1 LPICLDWKAWQLQR
15 LKLLCNNL
23 PEGYELRE
31 FEEISSTNAEALR
44 CAGQIE
50 KPTWFFAHKQ
60 TAGRGR
66 GGKAWVD
73 PVGNF
78 AATVLLFPQGKIQD
92 VALRSFVAGLAVH
105 DALVEVSC
113 GADEFSLKWPNDV
126 LLQGKKLAGILLET
140 SIDERG
146 RRALAI
152 GVGVNLNQAPAQTDL
167 QLGALEAIGLASAL
181 NLKITPLS
189 FFKILAQRFGDW
201 ETRFLKQ
208 GFEPIRVA
216 WLARAAR
223 LGEVIT
229 ARVGGEDI
237 TGRFDR
243 IDDSGHLQLQTR
255 SGARSIAA
263 AEIYFRGT

>member
-1 LPICLDWKAWQLQR
+1 MPTCLVWKAWQLQR
-15 LKLLCNNL
+15 PRPLCNNL

-31 FEEISSTNAEALR
+31 YEEISSTNAEALR
-44 CAGQIE
+44 CAGHIE

-78 AATVLLFPQGKIQD
+78 AATALLFPQGVIQD

-105 DALVEVSC
+105 DALVKISFGEN
-113 GADEFSLKWPNDV
+113 EFSLKWPNDV
-126 LLQGKKLAGILLET
+126 LLKDKKLAGILLET

-152 GVGVNLNQAPAQTDL
+152 GIGVNLNQAPLQTDL
-167 QLGALEAIGLASAL
+167 QLGALEAIGLSSAL
-181 NLKITPLS
+181 NLRITPSS
-189 FFKILAQRFGDW
+189 FLKILVRRFDDW
-201 ETRFLKQ
+201 ETRFLEQ

-229 ARVGGEDI
+229 ARVGGEEI

-243 IDDSGHLQLQTR
+243 IDDSGHLQLQTP

>member
-1 LPICLDWKAWQLQR
+1 M
-15 LKLLCNNL
+15 
-23 PEGYELRE
+23 
-31 FEEISSTNAEALR
+31 
-44 CAGQIE
+44 
-50 KPTWFFAHKQ
+50 
-60 TAGRGR
+60 
-66 GGKAWVD
+66 
-73 PVGNF
+73 
-78 AATVLLFPQGKIQD
+78 
-92 VALRSFVAGLAVH
+92 
-105 DALVEVSC
+105 
-113 GADEFSLKWPNDV
+113 
-126 LLQGKKLAGILLET
+126 LLET
-140 SIDERG
+140 SKNDFG

-152 GVGVNLNQAPAQTDL
+152 GVGVKLNQEPAQTDL
-167 QLGALEAIGLASAL
+167 QLGALEAVGLSSVL

-189 FFKILAQRFGDW
+189 FLKILAQRFDDW

-223 LGEVIT
+223 LGEVIS

-255 SGARSIAA
+255 SGVRSIAA